1 MKSKTMLCI
10 FLTAAMAAAAF
21 LPSCSNAQDEI
32 SSSTSSAVSVDS
44 TLPISSALSSIP
56 PTGYTSSAPISSIPL
71 PDPVSGTYNSQSIIM
86 QYSVI
91 TDYIWP
97 QDNLIPTYFLNGYT
111 PFWYYGTDS
120 IDPIFAY
127 SNIGATFLDK
137 TGRMICEPIYA
148 SASYFND
155 EGLGLVQKELDS
167 GRWTYIDADGNEV
180 SEVQN
185 PQFSDIQIS
194 EYVNGLKF
202 AKPGQEYS
210 YLGLFGRIEDAQIRN
225 LNLEAEEISGG
236 DNVAVLTGCAEGQ
249 SVICNVSV
257 SGSVYAGG
265 DAGGIAGEVTGKTKR
280 AVLENCRA
288 DNVIINSE
296 GRNSFVG
303 GIAGSL
309 VSCVVSWIMNT
320 YMGASLTGDAM
331 MAMMDTGFSETALSI
346 IPLWLIGAAVL
357 FSVFMGVGAGFFP
370 SNRAVKISALEAMKA

>member
-202 AKPGQEYS
+202 AKLDEGEH
-210 YLGLFGRIEDAQIRN
+210 RN
-225 LNLEAEEISGG
+225 VIMNEAGET
-236 DNVAVLTGCAEGQ
+236 VAVLPDDKIIEGYVA
-249 SVICNVSV
+249 S
-257 SGSVYAGG
+257 
-265 DAGGIAGEVTGKTKR
+265 D
-280 AVLENCRA
+280 
-288 DNVIINSE
+288 
-296 GRNSFVG
+296 
-303 GIAGSL
+303 SL
-309 VSCVVSWIMNT
+309 VVCGI
-320 YMGASLTGDAM
+320 GD
-331 MAMMDTGFSETALSI
+331 DDLPYSNYYQIYDINGNLISETKFDRIGNCYNGLIPFYLDGKLGIMGDDGSI
-346 IPLWLIGAAVL
+346 VIPASYPIELNYYYSFILNEDLIIVNTEGK
-357 FSVFMGVGAGFFP
+357 VGIIEIIR
-370 SNRAVKISALEAMKA
+370 S